1 MWDLIR
7 KNIWRENCYT
17 VVCGPR
23 QVVSGASGLSLSLL
37 CHASPP
43 KRRHLGNK
51 ARQPARHTTSTMWHP
66 SGAVQCAWLPG
77 NPPDS
82 SIYRAT
88 NVIGVDVNWLSLD
101 ATVLY
106 SVVDGCNVAPSLNNV
121 LCIGLP
127 PTCMFSSVGPSRRMT
142 GRSKRVAPL
151 CRIYTK
157 TQL

>member
-1 MWDLIR
+1 VGSYQKEHLEGKLLYGRLWPKTSSFWCLWAFTIA
-7 KNIWRENCYT
+7 T
-17 VVCGPR
+17 VSC
-23 QVVSGASGLSLSLL
+23 
-37 CHASPP
+37 SPP